1 MALFGHVV
9 TAMVTPFAANGEVDY
24 AKAAV
29 LARRL
34 IEGGN
39 DALVV
44 AGTTGESPTLS
55 DEEKIGLFR
64 AVKEAV
70 GDRGKVIAGTGTYD
84 TAHSIHLSREAHH
97 AGADG
102 LLLVNPYYNR
112 PSQEGLYAHF
122 RAVAESTP
130 LPVMLY
136 NIPGRTGVNC
146 TPETIARLAEIPNI
160 VAVKEAAGSLDQVSE
175 IRVRTPDHFH
185 IYSGDDSLTL
195 PKLAVGAIGVVSV
208 AGNIAARPIQEMIR
222 AFFAGQVAEALRLH
236 RRLWPLFKV
245 LFITTNPVP
254 VKCAM
259 RLSGFDCG
267 RVRLPLVDAT
277 PAEEAQIRRVL
288 EALDLIPA
296 PARSGGDSDKGN

>member
-1 MALFGHVV
+1 MALFGQVI
-9 TAMVTPFAANGEVDY
+9 TAMVTPFDADGRLDERRAA
-24 AKAAV
+24 A
-29 LARRL
+29 LAGRL
-34 IEGGN
+34 IDQGN

-55 DEEKIGLFR
+55 DDEKIRLFR

-84 TAHSIHLSREAHH
+84 TAHSIHLSREAHRV
-97 AGADG
+97 GADG
-102 LLLVNPYYNR
+102 LLLVNPYYSR
-112 PSQEGLYAHF
+112 PSQDGLYAHF

-146 TPETIARLAEIPNI
+146 TPETIARLAQVPNI

-175 IRVRTPDHFH
+175 IRVRTPDAFL

-195 PKLAVGAIGVVSV
+195 PKLAVGATGVVSV
-208 AGNIAARPIQEMIR
+208 AGNLVPGEIKRMIQAYVGGRPD
-222 AFFAGQVAEALRLH
+222 EALRLH

-245 LFITTNPVP
+245 LFITTNP
-254 VKCAM
+254 
-259 RLSGFDCG
+259 
-267 RVRLPLVDAT
+267 
-277 PAEEAQIRRVL
+277 
-288 EALDLIPA
+288 
-296 PARSGGDSDKGN
+296 

>member
-9 TAMVTPFAANGEVDY
+9 TAMVTPFDAAGQVDY
-24 AKAAV
+24 AKAAT
-29 LARRL
+29 LAKRL
-34 IEGGN
+34 VDLGN
-39 DALVV
+39 DALVI

-55 DEEKIGLFR
+55 DDEKIRLFR

-70 GDRGKVIAGTGTYD
+70 GARGKIIAGTGTYD
-84 TAHSIHLSREAHH
+84 TAHSIHLSKEAHG
-97 AGADG
+97 AGCDG

-112 PSQEGLYAHF
+112 PSQDGLYAHF

-146 TPETIARLAEIPNI
+146 TPETIARLAQVPQI

-175 IRVRTPDHFH
+175 IRVRTPDSFL

-195 PKLAVGAIGVVSV
+195 PKLAVGATGVVSV
-208 AGNIAARPIQEMIR
+208 AGNLVPGEIKKMIT
-222 AFFAGQVAEALRLH
+222 AFFAGQVGEALRLH

-254 VKCAM
+254 VKAAM

-267 RVRLPLVDAT
+267 KVRLPLVDAT
-277 PAEEAQIRRVL
+277 AREEEQIQAVL
-288 EALDLIPA
+288 RALDLVPA
-296 PARSGGDSDKGN
+296 PV

>member
-9 TAMVTPFAANGEVDY
+9 TAMVTPFDASGEVDY
-24 AKAAV
+24 AKAAA
-29 LARRL
+29 LAKRL
-34 IEGGN
+34 IDDGN
-39 DALVV
+39 DGLVI

-55 DEEKIGLFR
+55 DDEKIRLFR
-64 AVKEAV
+64 TVKEAV

-84 TAHSIHLSREAHH
+84 TAHSIHLSKEAHR
-97 AGADG
+97 AGSDG
-102 LLLVNPYYNR
+102 LLLVNPYYSR
-112 PSQEGLYAHF
+112 PSQDGLYAHF

-146 TPETIARLAEIPNI
+146 APDTIARLSAVPNI

-175 IRVRTPDHFH
+175 IRVRTPDRFL

-195 PKLAVGAIGVVSV
+195 PKLAVGAVGVVSV
-208 AGNIAARPIQEMIR
+208 AGNVTARPIQDMIQ
-222 AFFAGQVAEALRLH
+222 AYFAGRVADALKIH

-254 VKCAM
+254 VKAAV

-277 PAEEAQIRRVL
+277 PKEEEQIRAVL
-288 EALDLIPA
+288 ASLDLVPTPA
-296 PARSGGDSDKGN
+296 